1 MAESASPPRKE
12 LSVLTWRVGKS
23 LAPFMNESVQ
33 SLGMHHVYKIST
45 AEIFY
50 SYDHRKLLHFKATKT
65 TGARA

>member
-12 LSVLTWRVGKS
+12 LSVLTRRVGKS
-23 LAPFMNESVQ
+23 LPPFMNESVK
-33 SLGMHHVYKIST
+33 SWGMHHVFRIST

-50 SYDHRKLLHFKATKT
+50 SYSHQKLKHFKATKT